1 MEAMAD
7 SHMEALSDS
16 LNHIEALA
24 DSLNHLEAMADSHM
38 EALPVCITR

>member
-1 MEAMAD
+1 MAD